1 MKKMTIVLIAMLFVT
16 SLVTNLG
23 ANKLSSEQL
32 NLAAEFLGITI
43 LVWTGM
49 LLYKSIKYITKKLTI
64 NLN

>member
-23 ANKLSSEQL
+23 VNKLSSEQL

-43 LVWTGM
+43 LVWTGI

>member
-43 LVWTGM
+43 LMWAGM

>member
-23 ANKLSSEQL
+23 VNKLSSEQL

>member
-23 ANKLSSEQL
+23 VNKLSSEQL

-49 LLYKSIKYITKKLTI
+49 LLYKSIKYIAKKLTI